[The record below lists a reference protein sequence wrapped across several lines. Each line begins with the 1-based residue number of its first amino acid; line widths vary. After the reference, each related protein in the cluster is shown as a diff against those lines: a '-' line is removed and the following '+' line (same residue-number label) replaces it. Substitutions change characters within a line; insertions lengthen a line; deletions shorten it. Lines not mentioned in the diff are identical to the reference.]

1 MQIWYEIKITTS
13 TCEVWVSS
21 STLCW
26 ITYGYYREKFHVN
39 HFWEFK
45 GSAIQPC
52 FKSCCPFSKW
62 LITWYIY
69 NRGIWVGRFLSFF
82 FFHSAPVYRTQA
94 NLTVTPLIQT
104 LHYQMQHN
112 LQNISQL
119 SLLILRG
126 YQKIFISLARSW
138 SYNLY

>member
-1 MQIWYEIKITTS
+1 MLSIFKVINNLIYLQQGDLSGKIS
-13 TCEVWVSS
+13 
-21 STLCW
+21 
-26 ITYGYYREKFHVN
+26 
-39 HFWEFK
+39 
-45 GSAIQPC
+45 
-52 FKSCCPFSKW
+52 
-62 LITWYIY
+62 
-69 NRGIWVGRFLSFF
+69 F
-82 FFHSAPVYRTQA
+82 FFHSAPVYGTQA

-126 YQKIFISLARSW
+126 YHKIFISLARSW

>member
-1 MQIWYEIKITTS
+1 M
-13 TCEVWVSS
+13 
-21 STLCW
+21 
-26 ITYGYYREKFHVN
+26 
-39 HFWEFK
+39 
-45 GSAIQPC
+45 
-52 FKSCCPFSKW
+52 
-62 LITWYIY
+62 
-69 NRGIWVGRFLSFF
+69 GRFLSFF
-82 FFHSAPVYRTQA
+82 FFHSAPFYKTQA
-94 NLTVTPLIQT
+94 NLKVTPLIQT